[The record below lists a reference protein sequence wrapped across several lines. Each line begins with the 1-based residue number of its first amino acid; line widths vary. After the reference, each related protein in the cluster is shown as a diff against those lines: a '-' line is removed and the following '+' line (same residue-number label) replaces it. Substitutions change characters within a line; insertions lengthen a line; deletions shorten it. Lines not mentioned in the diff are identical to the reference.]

1 MKRAIYIRF
10 LIIIF
15 LTSILSGTVSAL
27 LAAAGEERQVQENA
41 SMLCRSLTYQYTDH
55 PDAAYLSQVLDGT
68 RVTIIDP
75 DGVVLADS
83 DTDAAA
89 MESHADRREIQ
100 NAREGYVATDTRASD
115 TLGHPFMYAAT
126 KVEDGN
132 ILRIAVPYGG
142 IWSGV
147 FGQLPVFLI
156 TFSITALICIFIAL
170 GFAKKIT
177 RPLESFAQQLSLGE
191 YDQISAAGSYYEIE
205 KITRKIQEL
214 LHKIQETEAKSRM
227 EGEKTRYIL
236 SNIEEGLILLDDQKN
251 IVIMNQSARS
261 ILHAD
266 TGFVQGNIVELTRQR
281 EFTAAADKAI
291 QENQSTLFDIE
302 IANAIYSVHVSPAK
316 GEYVDSSKNGATILL
331 VNVSAQR
338 LSEKQRSE
346 FFTNASHE
354 LKTPI
359 TTLMGLSEMLESGAL
374 PPERLKQIYSRIHTE
389 TVRMGQLIGDILT
402 ISRLESGITDDYS
415 ETVNIA
421 DIAAEVVEGAR
432 AQAAASGIRLQLQ
445 RENVFV
451 YANNRRIWELLTN
464 LVDNA
469 IKYNQPGGS
478 VEVKIFP
485 QADDAVIQVRDTGI
499 GIPQEDQSRIFERFY
514 RSGAGKAVKGTGLGL
529 AIVKHIVKIYDGTI
543 SLESTPGVGTMFQ
556 ITLPKLEQ
564 K

>member
-1 MKRAIYIRF
+1 MKRAIYTRF

-15 LTSILSGTVSAL
+15 LTAILSGTVSAL
-27 LAAAGEERQVQENA
+27 FAAAGEERQVRENA
-41 SMLCRSLTYQYTDH
+41 SMLCKSLTYQYSDH
-55 PDAAYLSQVLDGT
+55 PEAAYLSQVLDGI
-68 RVTIIDP
+68 RVTIVNA
-75 DGVVLADS
+75 DGTVLEDS

-89 MESHADRREIQ
+89 MESHADRREIK
-100 NAREGYVATDTRASD
+100 NAKEGYVATDSRASD

-142 IWSGV
+142 LGSGLLD
-147 FGQLPVFLI
+147 QLPVFLI
-156 TFSITALICIFIAL
+156 AFSITALICIFIAF

-177 RPLESFAQQLSLGE
+177 QPLESFAQQLSLGE
-191 YDQISAAGSYYEIE
+191 YDQISTAGSYYEIE
-205 KITRKIQEL
+205 KITHKIKEL
-214 LHKIQETEAKSRM
+214 LHKIKETEAKSRIQ
-227 EGEKTRYIL
+227 GEKTHYIL

-266 TGFVQGNIVELTRQR
+266 PDFVQGNIVELTRQR
-281 EFTAAADKAI
+281 EFFAAADKAI
-291 QENQSTLFDIE
+291 QENQSTLFDME
-302 IANAIYSVHVSPAK
+302 MDNAIYSVHVSPAK

-359 TTLMGLSEMLESGAL
+359 TTLMGLSEMLEGGTL

-389 TVRMGQLIGDILT
+389 TVRMSQLIGDILT
-402 ISRLESGITDDYS
+402 ISRLESGVTDDYS

-421 DIAAEVVEGAR
+421 DIASEVTEGAK
-432 AQAAASGIRLQLQ
+432 AQASAGSIRMHLQ
-445 RENVFV
+445 REDAFV
-451 YANNRRIWELLTN
+451 YANSRRIWELLTN
-464 LVDNA
+464 LIDNA
-469 IKYNQPGGS
+469 IKYNKPDGS
-478 VEVKIFP
+478 VEVNVFT
-485 QADDAVIQVRDTGI
+485 QGDDAVIQVRDTGI
-499 GIPQEDQSRIFERFY
+499 GIAQEDQSRIFERFY
-514 RSGAGKAVKGTGLGL
+514 RSGNGKAVKGTGLGL
-529 AIVKHIVKIYDGTI
+529 SIVKHIVKIYDGTI

-564 K
+564 E